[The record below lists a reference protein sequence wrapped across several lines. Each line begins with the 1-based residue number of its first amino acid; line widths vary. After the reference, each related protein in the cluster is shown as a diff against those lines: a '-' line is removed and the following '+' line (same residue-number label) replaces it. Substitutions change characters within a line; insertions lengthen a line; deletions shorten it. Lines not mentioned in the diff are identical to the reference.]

1 MWVHRRA
8 EGKLWRYVAD
18 MSERVDF
25 LKACHTQI
33 QRSWWETALI
43 SLKDERDPTPSQ
55 VILGHK
61 NALPNSI
68 SSDCNLANTLQAASR
83 RKKKVR
89 KSVLV
94 RALRPEPLS
103 WCVGGKKAAEG
114 KLAALTWSQW
124 LLEYMI
130 IIIYAVSSV
139 KAVLSN
145 LKMDEKL
152 IAPSQVYK
160 ISAAW

>member
-1 MWVHRRA
+1 MWPTCQK
-8 EGKLWRYVAD
+8 E
-18 MSERVDF
+18 
-25 LKACHTQI
+25 
-33 QRSWWETALI
+33 LI
-43 SLKDERDPTPSQ
+43 SWKPVTHKSSAVGERRHWLVSKTSAIRLQ

-68 SSDCNLANTLQAASR
+68 SSGCNLANTLQAASR

-89 KSVLV
+89 SLF
-94 RALRPEPLS
+94 LSERPEPLS

-114 KLAALTWSQW
+114 KLAALTWSKW
-124 LLEYMI
+124 LLEYMS

-139 KAVLSN
+139 KAVLSI

-152 IAPSQVYK
+152 IASSQVYK